1 MSLGRLGTSEELN
14 LIFHNFSLQENQLKL
29 ALLDFIRRYH
39 PNDKEAFKT
48 ILIGFGMY
56 RENAQHLEQTGHEE
70 INNIKGKLTGEAVK
84 PYLLIT
90 DDACSNLRQ

>member
-1 MSLGRLGTSEELN
+1 M
-14 LIFHNFSLQENQLKL
+14 KL

-70 INNIKGKLTGEAVK
+70 INNIKGKLTGEAVQ
-84 PYLLIT
+84 PYLLLT
-90 DDACSNLRQ
+90 DDACSNLRQCNHSLQRRRE